1 MKATLQSGISLIELM
16 IAMALGLFLILGAT
30 QIYIDNK
37 KSYAFQ
43 QSQSENQEG
52 SRYSLLFLQQELA
65 KSGYRRRPD
74 ENIESVFPAEVT
86 ADCTFRAGET
96 VNRDSATSIC
106 IRYQPRDDKERDCM
120 GNIVDSSLTT
130 PYSKTANRIAQKISF
145 DSARNEITCTRKIN
159 TTTTTTA
166 AIVSGIVDLRFE
178 YGVGNTV
185 APQTISSFIKTA
197 PSSSQ
202 PVLAVRYTGLFRSSN
217 GKLRESTTADT
228 ALANWQA
235 LTGASTAELTA
246 MKAADNGNLY
256 QVTQNTVTL
265 RNRMP

>member
-52 SRYSLLFLQQELA
+52 SRYSLLFLQQEIL

-74 ENIESVFPAEVT
+74 ESVDTVFPAAT
-86 ADCTFRAGET
+86 QSGCTFSAGET
-96 VNRDSATSIC
+96 VKGDSANSIC
-106 IRYQPRDDKERDCM
+106 IRYQPRDNTERDCL
-120 GNIVDSSLTT
+120 GNIIDSSLTT
-130 PYSKTANRIAQKISF
+130 PYTKTNSLVAQRIVF
-145 DSARNEITCTRKIN
+145 DSANKEVTCTRN
-159 TTTTTTA
+159 TTTA
-166 AIVSGIVDLRFE
+166 AIIGGIADLRFE
-178 YGVGNTV
+178 YGVGSAV

-197 PSSSQ
+197 ASTSQ
-202 PVLAVRYTGLFRSSN
+202 PVLAVRYTALFRSTN

-235 LTGASTAELTA
+235 LTGATTTQVAA
-246 MKAADNGNLY
+246 MKSADNGNLY
-256 QVTQNTVTL
+256 QVTQNTVML